1 MVKAF
6 PIQAESPGS
15 IGHHALALSR
25 SDGRAKVRFA
35 RQTELALAALG
46 GIKRYHMI
54 SWRKG
59 RYAFANFDNDP
70 TPFVAKH
77 TRE

>member
-25 SDGRAKVRFA
+25 SDGIAKVRFA
-35 RQTELALAALG
+35 RQTELALTALC
-46 GIKRYHMI
+46 GIERYYMVAWGK
-54 SWRKG
+54 S
-59 RYAFANFDNDP
+59 RYPSP
-70 TPFVAKH
+70 TSTTIPPPS
-77 TRE
+77 